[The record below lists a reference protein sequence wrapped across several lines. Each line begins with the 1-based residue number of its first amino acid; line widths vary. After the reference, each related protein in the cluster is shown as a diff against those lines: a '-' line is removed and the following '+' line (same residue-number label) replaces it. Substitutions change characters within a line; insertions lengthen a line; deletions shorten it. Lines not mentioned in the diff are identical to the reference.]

1 MIALRAARILGLSR
15 RLPAGANRAPVPA
28 MIFRLSDPLFRPGMA
43 AFQATVVTNRLRSP
57 TFIEVMQSLRQS
69 RQNVIDLLV

>member
-1 MIALRAARILGLSR
+1 
-15 RLPAGANRAPVPA
+15 